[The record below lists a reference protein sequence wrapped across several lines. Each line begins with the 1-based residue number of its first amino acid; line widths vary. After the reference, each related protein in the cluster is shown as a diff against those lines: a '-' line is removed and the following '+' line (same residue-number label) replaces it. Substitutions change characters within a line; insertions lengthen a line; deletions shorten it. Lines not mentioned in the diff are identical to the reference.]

1 MKRHSLLT
9 IMTIVS
15 IVFLLV
21 FIQGPY
27 TCAQFPQT
35 NLGYPYLPG
44 TFYNQQFQY
53 PQIQQQTFP
62 SYFGPFP
69 YGNFPS
75 YQFQQLPW
83 FQPTY
88 FQPRVYQQLPQYSQF
103 PQFQPYRQYQ
113 AFPRLPFSPGYFSP
127 FPYTPYYP
135 YPPYTPQQPV
145 RTVPDVVG
153 LTEAEAAEDI
163 VAAQLTVGTITRE
176 YDPNV
181 PAGYVISQNP
191 SADTQ
196 VARGSAVTLKVSRGP
211 QMTVALEMVADGFDA
226 PVGLVSPGDGS
237 GRLFIVD
244 QTGEITILMPDG
256 SVLPE
261 PFLDISDNM
270 GNLNANYD
278 ERGLLGLAFHPD
290 FATNG
295 RFFVYYSAPLR
306 SGAPVG
312 WNHTSTI
319 SEFSIDS
326 GDPNMADPD
335 SEDIILQVDQP
346 QSNHNAGQLVF
357 GPEDGYLYIS
367 LGDGGGSNDTA
378 TGHNAQVGN
387 GQDIVTLAGGLL
399 GSILRIDVNT
409 TTGSLEYGIPDDN
422 PFVDKTGLDEIFAFG
437 FRNPFRMSFDAAGDH
452 DLFVADAGQ
461 NLWEEVSIVNKGRN
475 YGWNIKEGTHCFNP
489 SNPNQSPSSCPSI
502 GPNGLQLTNPII
514 EYRNADGIGSAVIG
528 GYVYRGSYLTGF
540 NGKYVFGD
548 WSATGDPD
556 GTLFIATPAPED
568 GMLWPM
574 GEIQVA
580 SSKDD
585 RLNEYV
591 LSFGQDADNELYVL
605 TSENPGPS
613 GNTGKVY
620 RMLPTSGSVPFVN
633 VYDQTIFPY
642 DEVTVAAVGYDGPG
656 WIVIHDSTSVVIGQ
670 AHVDAGTTTDITVDL
685 YRDADDDEVLHAMLH
700 TDADTIGTFEFP
712 GADAPVVGDRG
723 VVVVRSFTV
732 TLCTSPIV
740 PDVEGMT
747 VDEAE
752 DEITSCNLDLG
763 AITLDYSTTIPPG
776 RVIDQNPAAGTS
788 VPAGTDINLLIS
800 VGSVT
805 FSQQV
810 QPIFTSRCVQCH
822 NSQGSANFL
831 PLTAGVAYDNLVD
844 EDAEYTGSG
853 DGILVVPGDSANSV
867 LYQRV
872 SGIGLPA
879 NEARMPLNLGPLTS
893 QGLSF
898 IRTWIDEG
906 AYDY

>member
-1 MKRHSLLT
+1 MKRHVFLHA
-9 IMTIVS
+9 MAIVS
-15 IVFLLV
+15 IVFILLL
-21 FIQGPY
+21 IQCPC
-27 TCAQFPQT
+27 TFAQLPQT
-35 NLGYPYLPG
+35 NLGYPYFPG
-44 TFYNQQFQY
+44 SFYNQPFQF
-53 PQIQQQTFP
+53 PQIQQMTFP
-62 SYFGPFP
+62 AYFGQFP

-75 YQFQQLPW
+75 FQFQQVPW

-88 FQPRVYQQLPQYSQF
+88 FQPPAYQQLPQFTQY
-103 PQFQPYRQYQ
+103 PQFQPFRQFQ
-113 AFPRLPFSPGYFSP
+113 TFPRLPFSSGFFSP
-127 FPYTPYYP
+127 FPFSPYYP
-135 YPPYTPQQPV
+135 YPPFTPQPLTS
-145 RTVPDVVG
+145 TVPDVVD
-153 LTEAEAAEDI
+153 LTQAEAAEDI
-163 VAAQLTVGTITRE
+163 VAAQLTVGTITQE

-191 SADTQ
+191 KADTQ
-196 VARGSAVTLKVSRGP
+196 VARGSAVALKVSRGP
-211 QMTVALEMVADGFDA
+211 QMKVALEMVADGLTA

-244 QTGEITILMPDG
+244 QTGEIMILMPDG
-256 SVLPE
+256 SILPE
-261 PFLDISDNM
+261 PFLDLSDDM

-306 SGAPVG
+306 QGAPIG
-312 WNHTSTI
+312 WDHTNNISAFTI
-319 SEFSIDS
+319 NF
-326 GDPNMADPD
+326 GDPNKADPG
-335 SEDIILQVDQP
+335 SEEILLQVDQP
-346 QSNHNAGQLVF
+346 QSNHNGGQLAF

-378 TGHNAQVGN
+378 TGHTSQVGN

-399 GSILRIDVNT
+399 GSILRIDVDE
-409 TTGSLEYGIPDDN
+409 TTGNLEYGIPDDN
-422 PFVDKTGLDEIFAFG
+422 PFVDKIGLDEIFAFG

-489 SNPNQSPSSCPSI
+489 SNPNQSPSSCPTV
-502 GPNGLQLTNPII
+502 GPNGIQLTNPII

-528 GYVYRGSYLTGF
+528 GYVYRGSLLTGF
-540 NGKYVFGD
+540 TGKYVFGD

-556 GTLFIATPAPED
+556 GTLFIATPAPSD

-580 SSKDD
+580 SGEDN

-591 LSFGQDADNELYVL
+591 RAFGQDADNELYVL
-605 TSENPGPS
+605 TSRNPGPS
-613 GNTGKVY
+613 GKTGRVY

-633 VYDQTIFPY
+633 VFDQTIFPY
-642 DEVTVAAVGYDGPG
+642 DEVTVAAVGYNGPG
-656 WIVIHDSTSVVIGQ
+656 WIVIHDSVSAIGWT
-670 AHVDAGTTTDITVDL
+670 HVNPGTTTDITVNL
-685 YRDADDDEVLHAMLH
+685 SRDADDDEVLHAMLH
-700 TDADTIGTFEFP
+700 MDANIIGTFEFP
-712 GADAPVVGDRG
+712 GADAAVVGDRG

-732 TLCTSPIV
+732 TLCTTPVV
-740 PDVEGMT
+740 PNVEGMT
-747 VDEAE
+747 IDDAE
-752 DEITSCNLDLG
+752 EEIESCDLDVG
-763 AITLDYSTTIPPG
+763 TITYDYSTTVPPNS
-776 RVIDQNPAAGTS
+776 VIDQNPPAGTT
-788 VPAGTDINLLIS
+788 VPGGTDINLLVS

-822 NSQGSANFL
+822 NSQGTASFL
-831 PLTAGVAYDNLVD
+831 PLTVGVSYDNLVD
-844 EDAEYTGSG
+844 EYATRTGSG
-853 DGILVVPGDSANSV
+853 GTLVVPKDSADSV

-872 SGIGLPA
+872 SGIGLPT
-879 NEARMPLNLGPLTS
+879 NEARMPLNLAPLNA
-893 QGLSF
+893 QAISF

-906 AYDY
+906 AHEF